1 MKSTIGFLRQVL
13 DQQNEELREINDNLN
28 EFVEKIERGN
38 RVLEKAIYK
47 RNWSIKRVLTKGVNY
62 GHTQKVT

>member
-38 RVLEKAIYK
+38 RVLEKAIK
-47 RNWSIKRVLTKGVNY
+47 ERRA
-62 GHTQKVT
+62 

>member
-38 RVLEKAIYK
+38 RVLEKAIRYTLDT
-47 RNWSIKRVLTKGVNY
+47 RETGVLKEF
-62 GHTQKVT
+62 